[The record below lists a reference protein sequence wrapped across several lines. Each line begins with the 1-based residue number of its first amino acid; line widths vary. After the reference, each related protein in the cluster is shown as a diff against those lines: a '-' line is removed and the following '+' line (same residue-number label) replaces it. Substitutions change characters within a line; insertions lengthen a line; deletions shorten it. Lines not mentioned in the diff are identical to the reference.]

1 MRGVAI
7 LAQAFCR
14 LVDKGGDKNIV
25 AFTSHPWPLL
35 ITPHQLL
42 NHLFLKK
49 ILITIEVP
57 DSTSPSPS
65 TTRYCT
71 PGVHNLMEKRQLGLR
86 LFTGSTCINKN
97 TVYTYSY
104 QDALMNPRLQ
114 ALLTRPDVW
123 QASQR
128 AANEARNV
136 LPTGH
141 TLLDS
146 ALHQGGWP
154 HAALTELLTDGCG
167 IGEMQL
173 LAPALAHCSRD
184 PRRLFFLS
192 PPYLPYAPSLHA
204 LGLRLERLQL
214 VSAQP
219 GSDTLWCAEQILR
232 SGACS
237 CLLAWL
243 PGSRQADY
251 PALRRLQL
259 AARASSGP
267 AFLFR
272 PTHTARAL
280 SPAALRLVLRGTAN
294 RLAVEIVKQRGGRAG
309 QCISIAR
316 SGTLLQARIDPS
328 MLPTVMP
335 GAAGVDCAATAP
347 GTHFRKEYPGTRPWA
362 AMH

>member
-128 AANEARNV
+128 AAKVAFSARK
-136 LPTGH
+136 P
-141 TLLDS
+141 
-146 ALHQGGWP
+146 
-154 HAALTELLTDGCG
+154 
-167 IGEMQL
+167 
-173 LAPALAHCSRD
+173 
-184 PRRLFFLS
+184 
-192 PPYLPYAPSLHA
+192 
-204 LGLRLERLQL
+204 
-214 VSAQP
+214 QP
-219 GSDTLWCAEQILR
+219 G
-232 SGACS
+232 
-237 CLLAWL
+237 
-243 PGSRQADY
+243 
-251 PALRRLQL
+251 
-259 AARASSGP
+259 
-267 AFLFR
+267 
-272 PTHTARAL
+272 
-280 SPAALRLVLRGTAN
+280 
-294 RLAVEIVKQRGGRAG
+294 
-309 QCISIAR
+309 
-316 SGTLLQARIDPS
+316 
-328 MLPTVMP
+328 
-335 GAAGVDCAATAP
+335 
-347 GTHFRKEYPGTRPWA
+347 
-362 AMH
+362 

>member
-1 MRGVAI
+1 M
-7 LAQAFCR
+7 LAQALCR
-14 LVDKGGDKNIV
+14 PVDKGGDKNIV

-42 NHLFLKK
+42 NHLFFKK

-267 AFLFR
+267 AFWSGRTMHKHRAQRHAAASPHRSIHAADGHARCSRRGLR
-272 PTHTARAL
+272 CNRTRHTLSQRVPRHPAMGRDAL
-280 SPAALRLVLRGTAN
+280 NASCFHVVALPAF
-294 RLAVEIVKQRGGRAG
+294 
-309 QCISIAR
+309 SIA
-316 SGTLLQARIDPS
+316 SARGI
-328 MLPTVMP
+328 
-335 GAAGVDCAATAP
+335 
-347 GTHFRKEYPGTRPWA
+347 YPFGKVVPN
-362 AMH
+362 